1 MGTEIDPRGDD
12 STSNDLKSLILDS
25 ESLSDSFNMV
35 QTQFGHRISKISL
48 FIAKMSDLSQLNK
61 SGCKWVKK
69 ECESR
74 SLEIQTSVN
83 QERSEE
89 YVEKLLKHSSMLGEI
104 EERAVSV
111 LRKRMV
117 WLKEFTSK
125 IESQC
130 EVFDKF
136 YEETSEQVTN
146 DLGSEEMQVMIAAAI
161 ILRSLN
167 CSY

>member
-1 MGTEIDPRGDD
+1 MGPEIDPRGDD

-35 QTQFGHRISKISL
+35 QTQFCHRISKISL
-48 FIAKMSDLSQLNK
+48 FIAKMSDLSRLNR

-69 ECESR
+69 ECDSR

-89 YVEKLLKHSSMLGEI
+89 YIERLFKHNSMLAEI

-111 LRKRMV
+111 LRKRMI
-117 WLKEFTSK
+117 WLKEFTSV

-130 EVFDKF
+130 EVLDKF
-136 YEETSEQVTN
+136 YEEISEQMTN
-146 DLGSEEMQVMIAAAI
+146 CLRSEEMQV
-161 ILRSLN
+161 
-167 CSY
+167 